1 MVDLV
6 MYDKPIYK
14 TAAQIKS
21 GDVYRTAFGAED
33 NFGMFVFEACR
44 PAYGSRSTEIDY
56 HKPLS
61 SAGGQMYELEPIDKV
76 TFEVVGR
83 ETKT

>member
-6 MYDKPIYK
+6 MHDAPIFK
-14 TAAQIKS
+14 TAAQMKS
-21 GDVYRTAFGAED
+21 GDVYKTAFGDEY
-33 NFGMFVFEACR
+33 NVGLFVFEACR
-44 PAYGSRSTEIDY
+44 PAYNGRTTEIDY

-76 TFEVVGR
+76 TFEVVGK
-83 ETKT
+83 EIKE